1 MQALRVALASLA
13 ALAVA
18 AGGCAA
24 QAGPPPSPAA
34 LRADGLNHF
43 YNLEYDQAIADFQ
56 RLTQLEPDHAGPW
69 NHLAQ
74 AELYR
79 EMYRIGALES
89 ALYGHGDPF
98 LDAKLLPPDPAAVA
112 AVVQAEERAL
122 QLASAAE
129 QRHPRDA
136 QAYYDAASAWAL
148 RSNLEFSVQHS
159 YWSALED
166 AKQARGEAETA
177 ETIDPSFIEPRLLLG
192 VDNYI
197 AGSLPWS
204 VKIFSTL
211 VGYRGN
217 KDKGR
222 AQIAAVAAS
231 GASNHIDA
239 AVLLAL
245 IDRRDGLNQQAA
257 PIFERLAQQFPRNPV
272 MAVEAAEALE
282 AAGEHQASRAAYQQV
297 LARAAAHA
305 PGYQRAPLD
314 KVWYD
319 LGKIEDVYSHWQLAA
334 ADFDR
339 VQALPRAQPRYRQA
353 AALAAGLADQK
364 AGLATAA
371 RAEFQACLKIDS
383 TTPAASAARTAL

>member
-1 MQALRVALASLA
+1 MALAA
-13 ALAVA
+13 ALNP
-18 AGGCAA
+18 CAA

-56 RLTQLEPDHAGPW
+56 RLTQLEPDHAGGW

-79 EMYRIGALES
+79 EMYRMGALES
-89 ALYGHGDPF
+89 TLYGHGDPF

-122 QLASAAE
+122 ALASAAE
-129 QRHPRDA
+129 RRDPRDA

-148 RSNLEFSVQHS
+148 RSNLEFSIQHY
-159 YWSALED
+159 YWNALKD
-166 AKQARGEAETA
+166 AKQARAEAQTA
-177 ETIDPSFIEPRLLLG
+177 EKINPAFIEPRLLLG
-192 VDNYI
+192 VHNYI

-222 AQIAAVAAS
+222 AQIAAVAS
-231 GASNHIDA
+231 SPASNHIDA
-239 AVLLAL
+239 AVLLAV

-282 AAGEHQASRAAYQQV
+282 AAGQHEAARAAYQEV
-297 LARAAAHA
+297 LDRAAAHA

-319 LGKIEDVYSHWQLAA
+319 LGKIEAVYSHWQLAA

-339 VQALPRAQPRYRQA
+339 VLALPHAQPRYRQA

-364 AGLATAA
+364 AGHATAA
-371 RAEFQACLKIDS
+371 RAKFQACLKIDPS
-383 TTPAASAARTAL
+383 TPAASAARKALDRSSGQ